1 MNTDSDTDTDTDTD
15 ADTTGPRTRI
25 AQYLSRFF
33 PVHDLD
39 DDADIFELGFVS
51 SVFAMQ
57 LVSFV
62 EDEFGITVEHE
73 DLELDHFRSLSALD
87 AFVTRKLSTPLA
99 R

>member
-1 MNTDSDTDTDTDTD
+1 MRTDTDTTE
-15 ADTTGPRTRI
+15 PRDRI

-62 EDEFGITVEHE
+62 EQEFGITVENE
-73 DLELDHFRSLSALD
+73 DLELDYFRSISSLD
-87 AFVTRKLSTPLA
+87 AFVQRKLSTSLA